1 MTENHSVFNKKS
13 VLSAFFAVVLA
24 VGLAVPVA
32 GAYAAPSDEK
42 QAEADAALEKL
53 NQYQAELDEASTNYQ
68 NALQEQ
74 MDAEAK
80 VDEAQQQ
87 IEEKTTEIEGYQDQL
102 GERAREMYRSGSTSF
117 LDVILGASTF
127 EQFATTWNMLE
138 TLNQNDAELVQQ
150 TKTAREELESAKTEA
165 EEQAKVASDKANEAK
180 QVADAADQKASEMQ
194 SVYDSLSAEAAELVE
209 QEQAAAEEAQ
219 AAAAEDAIASGT
231 VASGA
236 NSSGNSGSNASNN
249 DNGSSNSSNSGSS
262 SSSNKKP
269 NSSSSSNNNASQTV
283 SGSTVV
289 NRAYAQLGK
298 PYEWGASGPDSFDC
312 SGLVGYCLTGS
323 YSRWCTTGTIMGWKS
338 VSNPKPGDI
347 CIRSGHTGI
356 YIGGGQMIHAPH
368 TGDVVKIS
376 AVQSGMWYVRY

>member
-1 MTENHSVFNKKS
+1 MTENNSVFNKKS

-24 VGLAVPVA
+24 VGLAVPVT

-42 QAEADAALEKL
+42 QAEADAALQKL

-80 VDEAQQQ
+80 VDEAQKQ

-138 TLNQNDAELVQQ
+138 TLNSNDAELVQQ

-209 QEQAAAEEAQ
+209 QEQAAAERAQ

-231 VASGA
+231 VP
-236 NSSGNSGSNASNN
+236 SGSNNSGNNGNASNG
-249 DNGSSNSSNSGSS
+249 DDGSNTNSGNGSS
-262 SSSNKKP
+262 SSTKP
-269 NSSSSSNNNASQTV
+269 SGGSSNNNASQTV
-283 SGSTVV
+283 SGGTVV

-298 PYEWGASGPDSFDC
+298 PYKWGASGPDSFDC

-323 YSRWCTTGTIMGWKS
+323 YSRWCTTGTIMGWRT
-338 VSNPKPGDI
+338 VTNPKPGDI
-347 CIRSGHTGI
+347 CIRSGHTGV

-368 TGDVVKIS
+368 TGDVVKVS